1 MVPDDMSPVGFDDI
15 QFAGFSRIGLTAVRQ
30 PRASMGQKVV
40 QLVLN
45 RLHGTEPWELTG
57 IILRPSLVLDSARAR
72 LRPGELHRLRGAAL
86 PLESV
91 SGQDES
97 GLDPLDP
104 RQVGQRQLR
113 VCGEGRDLRP
123 DRPVVTA

>member
-45 RLHGTEPWELTG
+45 RLHGTEPWN
-57 IILRPSLVLDSARAR
+57 
-72 LRPGELHRLRGAAL
+72 
-86 PLESV
+86 
-91 SGQDES
+91 
-97 GLDPLDP
+97 
-104 RQVGQRQLR
+104 
-113 VCGEGRDLRP
+113 
-123 DRPVVTA
+123 